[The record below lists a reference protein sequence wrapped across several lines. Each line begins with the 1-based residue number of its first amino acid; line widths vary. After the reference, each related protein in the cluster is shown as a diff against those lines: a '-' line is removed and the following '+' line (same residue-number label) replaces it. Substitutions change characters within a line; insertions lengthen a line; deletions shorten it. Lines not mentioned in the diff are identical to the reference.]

1 MGKTTSLR
9 GVVVDWREV
18 DTVEVRYWETVLGRK
33 KKIKC
38 FNMRKHHIPIAKV
51 SCY

>member
-18 DTVEVRYWETVLGRK
+18 DTVEVRYWETVLRMK
-33 KKIKC
+33 KFILS
-38 FNMRKHHIPIAKV
+38 NRDEE
-51 SCY
+51 SR